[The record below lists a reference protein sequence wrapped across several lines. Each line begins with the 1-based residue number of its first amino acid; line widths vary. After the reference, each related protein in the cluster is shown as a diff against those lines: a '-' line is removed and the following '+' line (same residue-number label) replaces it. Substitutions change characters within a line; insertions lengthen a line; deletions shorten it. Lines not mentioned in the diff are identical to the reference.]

1 MTGNIDLIEHYRQ
14 IHATRVYG
22 DTSVKNIRFLRPEIA
37 ILEPH
42 SILDYGCGQSPLLE
56 RLELGY
62 PVKRILYDP
71 AIPAFSRKPDAPV
84 DLLINID
91 VLEHIEERDL
101 DAVVEEMRSLC
112 RDAII
117 IVDTK
122 SASTLLPDGRN
133 AHVTIRSHVWWR
145 ERLSRHFSD
154 LFPIAT
160 VRHSRAGFKTWSRPL
175 TETIR
180 YYGLRAMEDVSHLGN
195 RVLRRRARNTQQQP
209 HRHARDVGRPDLVST
224 LD

>member
-1 MTGNIDLIEHYRQ
+1 MLNGANCGPYGGRALMTGNIDLIEQYKQ
-14 IHATRVYG
+14 LHAARVYG

-37 ILEPH
+37 ILKPR

-62 PVKRILYDP
+62 AVKCTLYDP
-71 AIPAFSRKPDAPV
+71 AIPALSSKPEAPV

-101 DAVVEEMRSLC
+101 DAVIEEMRSLC

-122 SASTLLPDGRN
+122 PASTLLPDGRN

-145 ERLSRHFSD
+145 RRLSRHFLD

-160 VRHSRAGFKTWSRPL
+160 ARRSRAGFKTWSRPL
-175 TETIR
+175 AQSLR
-180 YYGLRAMEDVSHLGN
+180 YYALRAVEDVSHYGN
-195 RVLRRRARNTQQQP
+195 RVLRSRARTP
-209 HRHARDVGRPDLVST
+209 TG
-224 LD
+224 